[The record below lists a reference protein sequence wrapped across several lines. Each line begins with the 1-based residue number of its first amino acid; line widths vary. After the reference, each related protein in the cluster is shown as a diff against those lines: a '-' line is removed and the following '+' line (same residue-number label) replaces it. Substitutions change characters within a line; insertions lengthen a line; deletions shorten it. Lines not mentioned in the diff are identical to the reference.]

1 MKYRLRFLLVAFLCG
16 CSFALSAQVTDIR
29 YGGPFYFSSV
39 DSVQP
44 LVLPTNLGGSVNPFL
59 LVRKW
64 AGSGKTGLSDG
75 KGEAVSFN
83 GPSAMCVDSAGTVY
97 VCDSYNGK
105 VRKISSDGIVS
116 TLSNT
121 FNFPYGLAVDAT
133 GNLYVSEVFANRIQ
147 KVTPSDQ
154 MSIFAGSTA
163 GISGYRDSIGTAAR
177 LNGPHGLTFDKH
189 GNLFVADSYNNRIR
203 KITPE
208 GVVTTVAGNGKT
220 DSTDALALQ
229 AGFCQPSAIAIDS
242 TGTILVADTYNYR
255 IRKIDLDGMVSTV
268 CGHGDYLY
276 PDTSDVSTQVG
287 FSEGI
292 LFDGAG
298 RLLFLDSSG
307 SFVRQMDANW
317 VHHDFARNAVWGTSC
332 GRLDSSYLLSPTGIA
347 VDANQVVY
355 VSDGIKNQILRM
367 EQANYYL
374 RTPLPEG
381 FQFDL
386 QTGRLSGSPLSG
398 CAPMKLE
405 VITKNESGLGR
416 ATLDF
421 AVKGKPTVE
430 TQTCTF
436 ATDSSAI
443 MGCRLVNAGYPQT
456 SDFGICWNTTGSP
469 TMEDVHANIDP
480 KAIADSNTLVM
491 SGLKP
496 TTTYYVRAY
505 AKNEYGTS
513 YGAVK
518 TLRTVEVKPQIR
530 YGNASDYEFKVGQ
543 VVETMTPLNQGGE
556 VAIFDHFVSTLAG
569 TGVAGFL
576 DGPAP
581 LALFKKPYGLA
592 FDAFGTL
599 FVTEASPRIR
609 KISSDGIVSTYAGN
623 SVFGLADGTQ
633 FNATFKTPYLVAFDT
648 LHQMFVVDQYGHN
661 VRKMDQSGYVSTF
674 AGNGTAGSTN
684 GLGTAARFNNPT
696 SIAVNRD
703 GVVFVADCFNNKI
716 RKITPDGQ
724 VTTYAGTGV
733 QGYKDGPA
741 ANAVFHTPM
750 GICLDGQGNLLIAE
764 NGGCRIRKIDLNQQ
778 VTTVS
783 GSGTRGMLDGVASKA
798 MFNYMTAIAVDSK
811 GYAYVADANNANVR
825 KIAPDGSVTT
835 IAGNPGMGQV
845 DGFSNVAKFYFPM
858 GIAVDSMDNVYVADQ
873 YNYKIRKIT
882 PVRYTIEPPLP
893 AGFSFD
899 FQTGKITGTPLMA
912 CPLTEY
918 TITVKNTGGTNTTK
932 LNLSVSSSDG
942 LHPFSSISPV
952 LIRSSDHQFCIG
964 GLPNATTVSVYTM
977 AGIKVMESVVAA
989 FEPIS
994 IATLTPGLYLVHVS
1008 GNVLKLIR

>member
-1 MKYRLRFLLVAFLCG
+1 MKYRLRFLLVAFFCG
-16 CSFALSAQVTDIR
+16 CSFVLYAQVPDIR
-29 YGGPFYFSSV
+29 YGGTYYFSSV

-44 LVLPTNLGGSVNPFL
+44 LVLPTNLGGAIHPFL
-59 LVRKW
+59 LVRTW
-64 AGSGKTGLSDG
+64 AGSGKIGSTDG
-75 KGEAVSFN
+75 KGEAVSFY
-83 GPSAMCVDSAGTVY
+83 GPSAMCVDSAGVVY

-116 TLSNT
+116 TLNNT

-133 GNLYVSEVFANRIQ
+133 GNLFVSEVFANRIQ
-147 KVTPSDQ
+147 KVTPSGQ

-163 GISGYRDSIGTAAR
+163 NLS
-177 LNGPHGLTFDKH
+177 GPHGLAFDKH
-189 GNLFVADSYNNRIR
+189 GNLIVADSYNNRIR

-208 GVVTTVAGNGKT
+208 GVVTTIAGNGKT
-220 DSTDALALQ
+220 DSIDGPALQ
-229 AGFCQPSAIAIDS
+229 AGFCQPSAIAVDS
-242 TGTILVADTYNYR
+242 TGTILVADKYNHR
-255 IRKIDLDGMVSTV
+255 IRKIALDGMVSTV
-268 CGHGDYLY
+268 CGNGIYLY

-287 FSEGI
+287 FSEGL

-317 VHHDFARNAVWGTSC
+317 KHHDFARNAVWGTPF
-332 GRLDSSYLLSPTGIA
+332 GRLDSSFLVSPSGIA
-347 VDANQVVY
+347 MDANQVVY
-355 VSDGIKNQILRM
+355 VSDGTKNQILRM
-367 EQANYYL
+367 EQAKYYL
-374 RTPLPEG
+374 RTPLPED
-381 FQFDL
+381 FRFDL

-405 VITKNESGLGR
+405 VIAKNEFGLGR

-443 MGCRLVNAGYPQT
+443 MQCRLVNAGYPQT
-456 SDFGICWNTTGSP
+456 TDFGICWNTTGSP
-469 TMEDVHANIDP
+469 SVEDAHVNVDP
-480 KAIADSNTLVM
+480 KAIADSNDLVM
-491 SGLKP
+491 SGLRP

-513 YGAVK
+513 YGEVK
-518 TLRTVEVKPQIR
+518 TLRTVEVRPRIR
-530 YGNASDYEFKVGQ
+530 YGNASKYEFKVGQ
-543 VVETMTPLNQGGE
+543 FVETMMPQNQGGE
-556 VAIFDHFVSTLAG
+556 VAIFDHFVSTFAG

-581 LALFKKPYGLA
+581 SALFKRPYGLA
-592 FDAFGTL
+592 FDTFGTL

-609 KISSDGIVSTYAGN
+609 MITSGTIVSTYAGN
-623 SVFGLADGTQ
+623 SVFGLADGAQ
-633 FNATFKTPYLVAFDT
+633 FNATFKTPFLVAFDT
-648 LHQMFVVDQYGHN
+648 LHQMYVVDQYGHN

-696 SIAVNRD
+696 SIAVDRD

-741 ANAVFHTPM
+741 ANAVFHSPM
-750 GICLDGQGNLLIAE
+750 GICMDGQGNLLIAE
-764 NGGCRIRKIDLNQQ
+764 NGGCKIRKIDTNQM

-783 GSGTRGMLDGVASKA
+783 GNGTKGMLDGVASKA

-835 IAGNPGMGQV
+835 IAGSPGIGQT
-845 DGFSNVAKFYFPM
+845 DGFSNVSKFYSPM
-858 GIAVDSMDNVYVADQ
+858 GIAVDSLDNVFVADQ
-873 YNYKIRKIT
+873 WNNMIRKIT
-882 PVRYTIEPPLP
+882 PVRYTIDPKLP
-893 AGFSFD
+893 AGLTFD
-899 FQTGKITGTPLMA
+899 FQSGRISGKPLVA

-918 TITVKNTGGTNTTK
+918 AITVKNTGGTNTTTMS
-932 LNLSVSSSDG
+932 LSVSTSDDLHALSSV
-942 LHPFSSISPV
+942 SPV
-952 LIRSSDHQFCIG
+952 LIRSNDHQFCIG
-964 GLPNATTVSVYTM
+964 DIPNATIVSVYTIS
-977 AGIKVMESVVAA
+977 GIKVMESVVAA

-994 IATLTPGLYLVHVS
+994 IAALTPGLYLVHVS
-1008 GNVLKLIR
+1008 GKMLKLIR